1 MPAPVALRQLDN
13 SGTCGGGEHVFEQ
26 KRLQDKLIGWAN
38 SMTAS
43 NSTTFSSHLPPQASE
58 SSSATS
64 SSSSSS
70 CDAIITF
77 NESLGYTCDENYT
90 SQDISN
96 TIKLVFYDMVNQVDP
111 VKRGEWLSAQIKL
124 YETFTDNKKVLSIGA
139 TTGEPGRKK
148 EKFNSFHFTS
158 K

>member
-1 MPAPVALRQLDN
+1 MTVPVASMQLDS
-13 SGTCGGGEHVFEQ
+13 SGTCGGEHVSEQ
-26 KRLQDKLIGWAN
+26 KRLQDKLIEWAN
-38 SMTAS
+38 STTTSSCNTS
-43 NSTTFSSHLPPQASE
+43 NPHLPPQV
-58 SSSATS
+58 SA

-77 NESLGYTCDENYT
+77 NESLRYTCDENYT
-90 SQDISN
+90 SHEILN
-96 TIKLVFYDMVNQVDP
+96 TIKLVFYDMVSQVDSA
-111 VKRGEWLSAQIKL
+111 KRGEWLAAQIKL
-124 YETFTDNKKVLSIGA
+124 YEAFTDKKRVLSIGA